1 MKVLFKKRKLAK
13 ILNDEKLLK
22 KHFGENGR
30 LIMRRMDVLKAA
42 LNLYQIS
49 SKKPERLHALKGNRR
64 GQFAVDLKHPFR
76 LVLAPGPEP
85 IPVME
90 DGTINL
96 SAITTIIILDVEDYH
111 K

>member
-49 SKKPERLHALKGNRR
+49 SKKPER
-64 GQFAVDLKHPFR
+64 
-76 LVLAPGPEP
+76 
-85 IPVME
+85 
-90 DGTINL
+90 
-96 SAITTIIILDVEDYH
+96 
-111 K
+111 